1 VSVGSVATGS
11 RADGAAGL
19 PPAQD
24 VVEGA
29 LAAAAA
35 GSDQCVVIVE
45 ETSEVE
51 VRLANNTT
59 TTNGSRRDR
68 RVTVIS
74 MREVEGG
81 MAAGVARRGGAVDVA
96 ELVRA
101 AEQDAAGSPPADDAS
116 PLPTPAEA
124 DPSPSSSARFHEARA
139 STELSVLSGVLTG
152 LSAAFTRARR
162 GDHVLAGFAEHR
174 QTTEYLGTSTGVRLA
189 HAQPQGAL
197 HLVARSADGVSSTWA
212 AAGTTD
218 FTDVSVEELEA
229 RLRERLAWSNRRL
242 ERPAGRYEVLLPPE
256 AVGDLMVGL
265 AYELSGRNAEDGR
278 TVFSRPGGGTRVG
291 EQLSPIPFELRS
303 DPGRPGLECSPF
315 LATTASSAD
324 TSVFDNGLPLAP
336 TEWIAGGRL
345 QRLRY
350 HRAGA
355 VRSGT
360 EPAGFIG
367 NLALD
372 VPGSSGTLEEMVAR
386 TERGLL
392 LTCLWYIREVDP
404 ATMLLTGLTRDGVY
418 VVEDGAVVGAANN
431 FRFNESPVDLLGRV
445 SEVGSSVRALGR
457 EFGEYFNRTSM
468 PAVRVPDFN
477 MSSVSQAS

>member
-1 VSVGSVATGS
+1 
-11 RADGAAGL
+11 
-19 PPAQD
+19 
-24 VVEGA
+24 VEGA
-29 LAAAAA
+29 LAAAGP

-51 VRLANNTT
+51 VRFANNTT

-74 MREVEGG
+74 MRQVEGG
-81 MAAGVARRGGAVDVA
+81 MAAGVARRGGDVDIT

-101 AEQDAAGSPPADDAS
+101 AEQDAAGSPPADDAG
-116 PLPTPAEA
+116 PLLTPADAGLPPE
-124 DPSPSSSARFHEARA
+124 SAERFDRPRA
-139 STELSVLSGVLTG
+139 TTELSVLSGVLSG
-152 LSAAFTRARR
+152 LSSAFQRARR
-162 GDHVLAGFAEHR
+162 SDHVLAGFAEHR
-174 QTTEYLGTSTGVRLA
+174 QTTEYLGTSTGLRSA

-197 HLVARSADGVSSTWA
+197 HLVARSVDGISSTWA
-212 AAGTTD
+212 GAGTTE
-218 FTDVSVEELEA
+218 FTDVSVEQLQA
-229 RLRERLAWSNRRL
+229 RVGERLAWSARRVDC
-242 ERPAGRYEVLLPPE
+242 PAGRYEVLLPPE
-256 AVGDLMVGL
+256 AVSDLMVGL

-278 TVFSRPGGGTRVG
+278 TVFSHPGGGTRVG
-291 EQLSPIPFELRS
+291 EQLSSVPFDLRS
-303 DPGRPGLECSPF
+303 DPGQLGLECSPF
-315 LATTASSAD
+315 LTATASSAD

-336 TEWIAGGRL
+336 TDWIAGGHL
-345 QRLRY
+345 HRLRY

-355 VRSGT
+355 ARSGV

-367 NLALD
+367 NLILD
-372 VPGSSGTLEEMVAR
+372 VAGASGSLEEMVAR

-418 VVEDGAVVGAANN
+418 VVEDGEVVGASNN
-431 FRFNESPVDLLGRV
+431 FRFNESPVDLLARV
-445 SEVGSSVRALGR
+445 SEVGSSVRTLGR
-457 EFGEYFNRTSM
+457 EFGEYFNRTRM